1 MKADN
6 VFKFASIRP
15 PRHANSLR
23 FAMISTDTESELV
36 TDVHERVEHG
46 ETLENARTDA
56 AKDYM
61 DSERYY
67 KTSAHWRPFLQL
79 TPHLGKLLAE
89 LRNNDDV
96 ERVKSRLASIFARTR
111 SDFLIEEFIAS
122 STVESLK
129 QEIWDSYYANVIL
142 PGKRPHDR
150 EELVIWLVVFHILAN
165 WDSDETVLTTAR
177 YADRMRFVVPRDLM
191 DVPVGPQ
198 VDRPI
203 DRNPKAGEERRKK
216 YQALTKSI
224 EGLRRGKAVILGIY
238 QAKLQAAMKASEE
251 ILGSVI
257 ANQQAMADRQSPRGA
272 VDDPRRLKPEDFDKY
287 KGVLAFLVEQ
297 EIDPFGG
304 TVFDVV
310 SSLEDSIAHRVAE
323 LGRMQIREI
332 LRYRDGSLVRVRF
345 RGEPQ

>member
-36 TDVHERVEHG
+36 ADVHERVEHG

-56 AKDYM
+56 ARDYM

-79 TPHLGKLLAE
+79 TLHLDQLLAE
-89 LRNNDDV
+89 LRNSDDV
-96 ERVKSRLASIFARTR
+96 DHVKSRLSSIFARTR

-122 STVESLK
+122 STVKSLK
-129 QEIWDSYYANVIL
+129 QELWDSYYANVIL

-165 WDSDETVLTTAR
+165 WDSDETVLATAR
-177 YADRMRFVVPRDLM
+177 FADRMRFVVPRNLM

-203 DRNPKAGEERRKK
+203 DRNRKSEENRRKK
-216 YQALTKSI
+216 YQTLEKSI

-251 ILGSVI
+251 ILSSLTP
-257 ANQQAMADRQSPRGA
+257 NQQAMNDRQSAHGA

-287 KGVLAFLVEQ
+287 KEVLAILVEH

-310 SSLEDSIAHRVAE
+310 SSLEESIAHWVAE
-323 LGRMQIREI
+323 LGRMQVRET

-345 RGEPQ
+345 RGKPQ